1 MPDQVRH
8 DGLQSLNC
16 KAGKRSNPSK
26 LRIEAMTSS
35 TTPFVHLHVH
45 TQYSLLDGAIRLDP
59 LLHRTRDYGM
69 DSVAI
74 TDHGTMFGSVEF
86 YEKALKAGIKPIIG
100 CECYVAPRRMT
111 DKTSQ
116 DARGLAHLVLLA
128 ENQTGYQNLCKLATA
143 AQLEGFYY
151 KPRIDTEI
159 LEAHSDGLIALS
171 ACLHGKIPRLII
183 DNAIEKADEAA
194 RWYQRVFGEDN
205 FFLEVQNN
213 GIDIQEKVNL
223 ALRDMSAR
231 LSIPLVASN
240 DCHYLDQADARA
252 HEVLLCVQTGKTM
265 NDPGRFKFRTDQLY
279 FKAPADMA
287 AAFKDYPGALAH
299 TVDIAARCQIEF
311 DFNTYHFPQFE
322 ADTDQTAEQLFADRA
337 RAGFEKILSNIK
349 AKNPDIDEKTYREC
363 LDYEIKVIND
373 MGFPG
378 YFLIVADFI
387 KFGKENGVPIGPGRG
402 SAAGSIVAYSLGITD
417 LDPIEHGLIFERFLN
432 PARLSMPDIDVDFC
446 INGREKVFKYVVD
459 RYGGGDYVAQII
471 TFGKLK
477 TRAVIRDVGR
487 ALDIPLAEVDVI
499 AKLVPDVLNISLDE
513 ALEQE
518 PKLARMAVENPVVNE
533 LITICRTLEG
543 LPRHAST
550 HAAGVVIGDR
560 PLVEYLPLY
569 RGKKGEVV
577 TQLDMK
583 RVEQIGLVKFDF
595 LGLRNLTV
603 IDKTVNLIATQ
614 GKTPP
619 DISNLDFSDA
629 KTYELLCAGDTTG
642 VFQLESSGMKDL
654 LVRLKPNSFGDV
666 TALVALYRPGPMGSG
681 MVDDFV
687 ERKHGRRAVE
697 YDLPELEPIL
707 EETYGVI
714 LYQEQVMK
722 IAGALAS
729 YSMAEADGLRKA
741 MGKKIAEKM
750 AEHRQR
756 FVDGAVANQ
765 APADKAK
772 KIFDLMEKFGGYGFN
787 KSHSAAYAL
796 IAFQT
801 AYLKAHFPVEF
812 MAALLTSEMHSIDGV
827 VKFIAE
833 CRSHDIEVLS
843 PDINS
848 SGLEFSVHDGK
859 IRFGLVAVKNVG
871 EGAIES
877 ILEVRAEG
885 GVFNSLFEFCERVD
899 LRKVNKRVIES
910 LIRCGAFDST
920 GAPRARMMA
929 ALEDALEYGQ
939 LVQKKKMDPQM
950 GLFDVGGGDEEPIN
964 RPTMPEI
971 TEWEEKQLLAFE
983 KESLGF
989 YITGHPLSRFEE
1001 ILDQFTNT
1009 DALTIKESDDRAP
1022 VRIGGLVS
1030 ASRVLRTRKGDLMA
1044 FVTVADLQGSVEV
1057 VVFPETYAAASDL
1070 IVNDAPLLVQGQV
1083 QKEESGVKIIADE
1096 IIPMDKAAEN
1106 WTASVHFR
1114 IDLTKS
1120 GKDQL
1125 QQMNTL
1131 LTRYPG
1137 TCKGF
1142 LHFFQAGQAEAVVA
1156 LPDSLRI
1163 RPGRRME
1170 REVNGL
1176 LGYRAVTTECSQIAV
1191 ANGNGGN
1198 AKGRRR

>member
-1 MPDQVRH
+1 
-8 DGLQSLNC
+8 
-16 KAGKRSNPSK
+16 
-26 LRIEAMTSS
+26 MTSS
-35 TTPFVHLHVH
+35 APPFVHLHVH

-59 LLHRTRDYGM
+59 LLQRVRDYGM
-69 DSVAI
+69 GTVAI
-74 TDHGTMFGSVEF
+74 TDHGTMFGTVEF
-86 YEKALKAGIKPIIG
+86 YEKAHKAGIKPIIG
-100 CECYVAPRRMT
+100 CECYVAPRRMA
-111 DKTSQ
+111 DKTSL
-116 DARGLAHLVLLA
+116 DAKGLAHLVLLA
-128 ENQTGYQNLCKLATA
+128 ENQAGYRNLCKLATA

-171 ACLHGKIPRLII
+171 ACLHGKIPRLIL

-194 RWYQRVFGEDN
+194 RWYQQVFGENN

-213 GIDIQEKVNL
+213 GIDIQDKVNA
-223 ALRDMSAR
+223 ALKEMSAR

-240 DCHYLDQADARA
+240 DCHYLDREDARA
-252 HEVLLCVQTGKTM
+252 HEVLLCVQTGRTM
-265 NDPGRFKFRTDQLY
+265 NDPGRFKFQTDQLY
-279 FKAPADMA
+279 LKSPVEMQASFG
-287 AAFKDYPGALAH
+287 DYPGALSN
-299 TVDIAARCQIEF
+299 TVDIADRCQVEF
-311 DFNTYHFPQFE
+311 DFNTYHFPKFE
-322 ADTDQTAEQLFADRA
+322 ADSGQTAAEIFEQRT
-337 RAGFEKILSNIK
+337 RAGFKVILEKAQ
-349 AKNPDIDEKTYREC
+349 AKFPDIDEKVYRER

-373 MGFPG
+373 MEFPG

-432 PARLSMPDIDVDFC
+432 PARISMPDIDVDFC

-513 ALEQE
+513 ALKQE
-518 PKLARMAVENPVVNE
+518 PKLARMAAENPAVGE
-533 LITICRTLEG
+533 LIKICRTLEG
-543 LPRHAST
+543 LLRHAST
-550 HAAGVVIGDR
+550 HAAGVVICDR
-560 PLVEYLPLY
+560 HLVEDLPLY

-603 IDKTVNLIATQ
+603 IDKALRLIADQ
-614 GKTPP
+614 DKTPP
-619 DISNLDFSDA
+619 DITDLDFTDT

-687 ERKHGRRAVE
+687 ERKHGRREVK
-697 YDLPELEPIL
+697 YDLPALEPIL

-756 FVDGAVANQ
+756 FIEGAVTNK
-765 APADKAK
+765 APKETAT

-833 CRSHDIEVLS
+833 CRSHAIEVLP

-877 ILEVRAEG
+877 IIEAREEG
-885 GVFNSLFEFCERVD
+885 GEFASLFEFCERVD
-899 LRKVNKRVIES
+899 LRRVNKRVIES

-939 LVQKKKMDPQM
+939 LVQKKKLDPQM
-950 GLFDVGGGDEEPIN
+950 GLFDTGGGDEEPIN

-1001 ILDQFTNT
+1001 TLDQFTTT
-1009 DALTIKESDDRAP
+1009 DAVAIQEVADKTP

-1044 FVTVADLQGSVEV
+1044 FVTVADLHGSVEV
-1057 VVFPETYAAASDL
+1057 VVFPEAYAAASDL
-1070 IVNDAPLLVQGQV
+1070 IVTDAPVLVQGQV
-1083 QKEESGVKIIADE
+1083 QKEESGVKILADA
-1096 IIPMDKAAEN
+1096 IIPIQKAAET
-1106 WTASVHFR
+1106 WTANVHFR
-1114 IDLTKS
+1114 IELARSDRE
-1120 GKDQL
+1120 QL
-1125 QQMNTL
+1125 EQLNEVFK
-1131 LTRYPG
+1131 RHAG

-1142 LHFFQAGQAEAVVA
+1142 LHFFQPGQAEAILA
-1156 LPDSLRI
+1156 LPDSARI

-1176 LGYRAVTTECSQIAV
+1176 LGYRAVSTECSQIPV
-1191 ANGNGGN
+1191 SNGNPGN
-1198 AKGRRR
+1198 GNRNRFK